1 MVHLSRDPKFSIF
14 DSLIFTSPQCMEVG
28 PAGVHGAPAVKPVEL
43 ETEIDIEPVQHLLR
57 SMEGDLA

>member
-28 PAGVHGAPAVKPVEL
+28 PAGVHGAPALRPVKL
-43 ETEIDIEPVQHLLR
+43 ETEIDIEAVQHLLR
-57 SMEGDLA
+57 SMEGDIA

>member
-1 MVHLSRDPKFSIF
+1 
-14 DSLIFTSPQCMEVG
+14 MEVG

-43 ETEIDIEPVQHLLR
+43 ETEIDIEAVPHLLR

>member
-1 MVHLSRDPKFSIF
+1 
-14 DSLIFTSPQCMEVG
+14 MEVG